1 MMAATMS
8 MAAADSGL
16 WKVRA
21 LELANTKHLI
31 GTARLLWTT
40 VYGREVWT
48 VPSRT
53 HKGEQHQVTVDT
65 TSGRIHCDCPS
76 RSVCSHQGA
85 VCHAE
90 RMREQATRAIQSEQD
105 WRDECNMSG
114 GLLDIGRGWN

>member
-16 WKVRA
+16 WRIRA
-21 LELANTKHLI
+21 LALAEERHLI
-31 GTARLLWTT
+31 GSARLIWTT

-53 HKGEQHQVTVDT
+53 TRGQVHQVTVDT

-76 RSVCSHQGA
+76 TRACSHQGA
-85 VCHAE
+85 VLNAE
-90 RMREQATRAIQSEQD
+90 RMREQATRAIQSEKD
-105 WRDECNMSG
+105 WRDECNMHG
-114 GLLDIGRGWN
+114 ALIDCQRGWN

>member
-1 MMAATMS
+1 MSTATVS
-8 MAAADSGL
+8 ATTSGL
-16 WKVRA
+16 WRIRA
-21 LELANTKHLI
+21 LQLAEEKRLI
-31 GTARLLWTT
+31 GTARLIWTT

-53 HKGEQHQVTVDT
+53 HKGELHQVTVDT

-76 RSVCSHQGA
+76 RGTCSHQGA

-105 WRDECNMSG
+105 WRNECNLHGALM
-114 GLLDIGRGWN
+114 DAGRGWN